1 MTFLQN
7 ELLSKNEIIKSL
19 MKIQSS
25 VLYAMPKRSSTSEN
39 YSPTQRQSL
48 HHLQPQSKQRN
59 IHSCFQQSQNQLR
72 KEQNNETQ
80 KHDELC
86 KNNRTQQHEQQQ
98 NQLGKLLIG
107 NLNVNVIIDD
117 TYRLFGLKTT
127 NYMRFN
133 TYVEMS
139 LNRNGQTR
147 RFAFV
152 TVQDHVN
159 NELLKSNNIQ
169 FRDKNLVIE
178 AARSEMKTAKAIAK
192 SNHSTIPQ
200 VVVNRFPGDQNVL
213 SRSKLV
219 LGELSYTSAV
229 ISRLNSGKQNRTI
242 IFGESISR
250 GIRVRE
256 FKNEIKN
263 GYSKFKTFPGSDSK
277 EILHWQ
283 IWQL

>member
-1 MTFLQN
+1 
-7 ELLSKNEIIKSL
+7 

-48 HHLQPQSKQRN
+48 HHLQPQSEQRN

-72 KEQNNETQ
+72 KEENNETQ

-152 TVQDHVN
+152 TAQDHVN